1 MLKGGKQH
9 QLESALA
16 QASTYQEWLSVAQEL
31 DAEDGLMDWRSSVPP
46 PFFMN
51 N

>member
-31 DAEDGLMDWRSSVPP
+31 DAEDGHKGLRRHCAQCCSK
-46 PFFMN
+46 
-51 N
+51 